1 MFFQNEET
9 EITVN
14 KEVKNCSMN
23 SGGFSFKVFIPFRIW
38 RLGVFPWWEG
48 KAGIANIEGLFAGD
62 TFRIVSSS
70 GVGLDFVLLLD
81 SFVNPYF
88 SVSAVTTEYNER
100 DASNNLNIAGG
111 IRLYL
116 ADF

>member
-1 MFFQNEET
+1 
-9 EITVN
+9 
-14 KEVKNCSMN
+14 MN
-23 SGGFSFKVFIPFRIW
+23 SGGFFIKFAIPFRIW

-48 KAGIANIEGLFAGD
+48 RAGIANIEGLFGDD

-70 GVGLDFVLLLD
+70 GVGLDFVILLD
-81 SFVNPYF
+81 STINPYF

-111 IRLYL
+111 IRMYL